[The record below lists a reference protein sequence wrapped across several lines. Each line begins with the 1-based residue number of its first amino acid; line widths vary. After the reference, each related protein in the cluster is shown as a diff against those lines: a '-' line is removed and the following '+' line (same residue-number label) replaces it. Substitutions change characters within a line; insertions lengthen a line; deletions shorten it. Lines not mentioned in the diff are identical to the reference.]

1 MGDMADDL
9 IRQIENEMWGEMDEI
24 TKLPPVTPPFKW
36 WVQKDLT
43 RIHISHMS
51 DSHIMN
57 CIDMIDRRDD
67 WRTAWKEPLLRELE
81 KR

>member
-9 IRQIENEMWGEMDEI
+9 LRQIENEMWMDDI
-24 TKLPPVTPPFKW
+24 TQLPPVSPIFIW

-43 RIHISHMS
+43 RIHIKDMT

-57 CIDMIDRRDD
+57 CINMIDRRDD
-67 WRTAWKEPLLRELE
+67 WRTAWKSPLLNELE
-81 KR
+81 NR